1 MSREAVLLN
10 LLKFE
15 APLYLIRDEL
25 SRYTWDS
32 DKDYAVLNREMMIHA
47 LNMFLTKVRS
57 SEQLEEWA
65 NMIESRE
72 DIGFENEQLQEV
84 IFELANPSLHGVTTD
99 NRAKE
104 IISMLSDKPT
114 V

>member
-1 MSREAVLLN
+1 MSRETVLLN

-15 APLYLIRDEL
+15 IPLFIIRNEL
-25 SRYTWDS
+25 SQYSWDS
-32 DKDYAVLNREMMIHA
+32 DEDYAVLNREMMIHA

-57 SEQLEEWA
+57 SKQLEEWA
-65 NMIESRE
+65 NMIESQE

-84 IFELANPSLHGVTTD
+84 IFELANPSLHGMMTD
-99 NRAKE
+99 NRVKE
-104 IISMLSDKPT
+104 IILILSTKPT